1 MAKVWKVLCAAEIF
15 EAPPEILESLRDV
28 MISVALS
35 GLLLSF
41 VFVLFCFVCYFF
53 LFYKYFIVNEFCIG
67 FCFILCDIALVIVDS
82 FSLISHKENDD
93 SSIQSFYAEARKNSA
108 FLSSIRLLWIFF
120 PTQSIVHLACYINF
134 LFLFLFLLFSK
145 NSKH

>member
-41 VFVLFCFVCYFF
+41 VFVLFCF
-53 LFYKYFIVNEFCIG
+53 LFVIVF
-67 FCFILCDIALVIVDS
+67 FCFTNILL
-82 FSLISHKENDD
+82 
-93 SSIQSFYAEARKNSA
+93 
-108 FLSSIRLLWIFF
+108 
-120 PTQSIVHLACYINF
+120 
-134 LFLFLFLLFSK
+134 
-145 NSKH
+145 